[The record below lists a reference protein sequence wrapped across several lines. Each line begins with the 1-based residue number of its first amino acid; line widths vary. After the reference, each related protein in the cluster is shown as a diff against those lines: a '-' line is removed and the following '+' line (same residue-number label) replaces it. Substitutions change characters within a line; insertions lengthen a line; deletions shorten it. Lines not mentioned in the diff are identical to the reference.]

1 MRFRDPYIKA
11 EYDRLI
17 GALPQEE
24 ALCAP
29 LCGVRD
35 ALAAY
40 FALADYFTDPENGEV
55 EDMLVGLR
63 SMDLLGSALG
73 RQAVAFGGEV
83 KYREPLDIAATL
95 FFGMVKNHPF
105 SDGNKRTALLLL
117 LMGLYRFGYRPTGSG
132 EAFEALVLAV
142 AAGELA
148 AVYPSAWQ
156 AAPTDDREIHV
167 IAACLSSLCE
177 RAEPFGD
184 EDGIPAII
192 RRYEA
197 PLRRLKDE

>member
-1 MRFRDPYIKA
+1 MRFRDPYIRD
-11 EYDRLI
+11 EYERLI
-17 GALPQEE
+17 AETADRDGFD
-24 ALCAP
+24 AP
-29 LCGVRD
+29 LCGMHD

-63 SMDLLGSALG
+63 SADLLGSALG

-117 LMGLYRFGYRPTGSG
+117 LFGLYRFGYRPIGSG

-142 AAGELA
+142 AAGALSA
-148 AVYPSAWQ
+148 AYPSAWE
-156 AAPTDDREIHV
+156 AAPADDREVRV
-167 IAACLSSLCE
+167 IAACLAPLCE
-177 RAEPFGD
+177 RGEPVGG
-184 EDGIPAII
+184 EDGLFAII
-192 RRYEA
+192 RRFEA

>member
-1 MRFRDPYIKA
+1 MRFRDPYIQG
-11 EYDRLI
+11 EYDRLVKENAEI
-17 GALPQEE
+17 SALMP
-24 ALCAP
+24 P
-29 LCGVRD
+29 LCGICD
-35 ALAAY
+35 ALYAY
-40 FALADYFTDPENGEV
+40 FALADYFTNPENGEV
-55 EDMLVGLR
+55 EEMLVGLR
-63 SMDLLGSALG
+63 SADLLGSALG

-117 LMGLYRFGYRPTGSG
+117 LFGLYRFGYRPIGSG

-142 AAGELA
+142 AAGALA
-148 AVYPSAWQ
+148 TVYPDEWQSA
-156 AAPTDDREIHV
+156 PEDDREIHT
-167 IAACLSSLCE
+167 IAACLLPLCE
-177 RAEPFGD
+177 RALVVDGED
-184 EDGIPAII
+184 EIFAII

>member
-1 MRFRDPYIKA
+1 MRFRDGYIQE

-17 GALPQEE
+17 GKVPEIQ

-29 LCGVRD
+29 LIGVHD

-40 FALADYFTDPENGEV
+40 FALSDYFTDPENGEV
-55 EDMLVGLR
+55 EEMLVGLR
-63 SMDLLGSALG
+63 SADLLCSALG
-73 RQAVAFGGEV
+73 RQAVSFGGKA
-83 KYREPLDIAATL
+83 KYTAPLDIAATL

-117 LMGLYRFGYRPTGSG
+117 LLGLYRFGYRPTGSG

-148 AVYPSAWQ
+148 TAYPCAWQ
-156 AAPTDDREIHV
+156 NAPIEDRAVHV
-167 IAACLSSLCE
+167 IAACLPSLCE
-177 RAEPFGD
+177 RADVTEG
-184 EDGIPAII
+184 EDALFAII

>member
-1 MRFRDPYIKA
+1 MRFRDPYIQS
-11 EYDRLI
+11 EYDRLTDEI
-17 GALPQEE
+17 DEVEG
-24 ALCAP
+24 LCAP
-29 LCGVRD
+29 LCGIHD

-55 EDMLVGLR
+55 EEMLVGLR
-63 SMDLLGSALG
+63 SADLLGSALG
-73 RQAVAFGGEV
+73 RQAVSFGGQV

-117 LMGLYRFGYRPTGSG
+117 LFGLYRFGLRPIGTG
-132 EAFEALVLAV
+132 EAFEALVLTV
-142 AAGELA
+142 ASGSLA
-148 AVYPSAWQ
+148 TAYPGAWH
-156 AAPTDDREIHV
+156 ASPEDDREIHT
-167 IAACLSSLCE
+167 IAACLAPLCE
-177 RAEPFGD
+177 RTAATDGED
-184 EDGIPAII
+184 ELFAII

>member
-1 MRFRDPYIKA
+1 MRFRDPYVQA

-17 GALPQEE
+17 GALPEEE
-24 ALCAP
+24 AFRAP
-29 LCGVRD
+29 LCGMRE

-40 FALADYFTDPENGEV
+40 FALTDYFTDPANGEV

-73 RQAVAFGGEV
+73 RQSVAFGGEV
-83 KYREPLDIAATL
+83 KYRAPLDIVATL

-105 SDGNKRTALLLL
+105 ADGNKRTALLLL
-117 LMGLYRFGYRPTGSG
+117 LMGLYRFGYRPIGSG

-142 AAGELA
+142 AAGALA
-148 AVYPSAWQ
+148 TAYPSVWH
-156 AAPTDDREIHV
+156 AAPTDDREVHV
-167 IAACLSSLCE
+167 IAACLSPLCE
-177 RAEPFGD
+177 IAAPAHGEAE
-184 EDGIPAII
+184 IPAVI